1 MRNRLCRWLVLRL
14 DRVVPDS
21 EGRVEERVA
30 RMSARTGAV
39 AFFVGGLIGA
49 AFVAWWPAGVAL
61 TVLVWIWCLCVVS
74 GRSDRVFEERE

>member
-1 MRNRLCRWLVLRL
+1 
-14 DRVVPDS
+14 
-21 EGRVEERVA
+21 
-30 RMSARTGAV
+30 MSARTGAV